1 MKHEITITTYK
12 SSPEKLA
19 VLFPARAH
27 NLIQDMSEAYECNK
41 SDIARAAMA
50 LGLKAL
56 ENGADATGLPIA
68 HWIAALNGKVK

>member
-1 MKHEITITTYK
+1 MKKLEVRFEYLTHHALDRASEDYK
-12 SSPEKLA
+12 
-19 VLFPARAH
+19 
-27 NLIQDMSEAYECNK
+27 CTK

-56 ENGADATGLPIA
+56 ENGADATGLPVA